1 MSPPFLILQKS
12 SNFLP
17 LGIFKANCL
26 ILSSYTT
33 GESPNT
39 ELQSTEHVLGRC
51 SAYAL
56 GAESHDKV
64 CDDGEYLCHSVV
76 CLCGIDL

>member
-12 SNFLP
+12 SNLLP
-17 LGIFKANCL
+17 LGIFKANRL

-33 GESPNT
+33 GESPST
-39 ELQSTEHVLGRC
+39 ELQSTEQVLGRC

-64 CDDGEYLCHSVV
+64 CDDEEYLCHSVV
-76 CLCGIDL
+76 RLCGIDL